1 MTAFRNR
8 VELSVT
14 PLECRRLLSISASY
28 IGQATPNEGGA
39 MHDTVSFTT
48 GLVSDGIADY
58 CITVTGLDL
67 NKNYPIL
74 GREPGR
80 GWDILHGGKPT
91 TRRESGLCGRPSTR
105 RVGRQPLLRARRR

>member
-1 MTAFRNR
+1 MTSVRRVPRTLGVATIMRKARKMTAFRNR

-28 IGQATPNEGGA
+28 IGQAPLNEGGA
-39 MHDTVSFTT
+39 LHDTVSFTT

-67 NKNYPIL
+67 NKTDPIL

-80 GWDILHGGKPT
+80 GWDILHGGEPT
-91 TRRESGLCGRPSTR
+91 TP
-105 RVGRQPLLRARRR
+105 A